1 VIRPHTATIYT
12 LSLHDALP
20 IFFVL
25 ALDLATAGFVLG
37 ELLFGARI
45 TMLVLLEDVE
55 ALLRLVLL
63 DLLRHRCRSSC
74 ANKKIRRKS
83 GFAGCGHVHYLLRIY
98 IKYCAYVNADLTP
111 PRIGRRACR

>member
-63 DLLRHRCRSSC
+63 DLLRHRDRSSC

-83 GFAGCGHVHYLLRIY
+83 GRSEEHTSELQSRFDLVCRLL
-98 IKYCAYVNADLTP
+98 L
-111 PRIGRRACR
+111 